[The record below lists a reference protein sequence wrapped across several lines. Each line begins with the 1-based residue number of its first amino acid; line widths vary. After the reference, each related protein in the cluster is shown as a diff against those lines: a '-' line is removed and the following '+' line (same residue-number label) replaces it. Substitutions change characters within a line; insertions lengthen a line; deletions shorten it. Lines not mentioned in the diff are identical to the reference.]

1 MQLLHPLLLFL
12 LTLTT
17 PSPATA
23 AKKPKDAILLSSV
36 KTLTLRSNALT
47 SHRRVSAIPQLKC
60 VGPACKHHNVD
71 RMRCTNQG
79 ASYNEEDI
87 EWSCVA
93 DMPSDFKLG
102 STEVICEGYANRDDP
117 YVLKG
122 SCGVE
127 YRLLLTEQGEERF
140 GKSGSGWTRE
150 GNGEGGSGLGKAL
163 FMLVFLGVLFW
174 IIYSAWQALPAG
186 GLPRQ
191 PRRGWGGGWGGGG
204 WGGGPGGGDPYDPPP
219 PYPGKRYSTQQE
231 GWRPGFWSGAAAGA
245 AGGYMAG
252 SRGNRQ
258 QEAPR
263 GNSWFGGNSGGGYN
277 SPSPARSSSGSSSSA
292 RHSSTGFGSTSRR

>member
-1 MQLLHPLLLFL
+1 MHLLHPILLAL
-12 LTLTT
+12 LTLSA
-17 PSPATA
+17 PSSC

-60 VGPACKHHNVD
+60 VGPACKHHTIE

-79 ASYNEEDI
+79 ASYDEEDI

-93 DMPSDFKLG
+93 DMPEDFKLG
-102 STEVICEGYANRDDP
+102 STEVACEGYASRDDP

-127 YRLLLTEQGEERF
+127 YRLLLTEKGEERY
-140 GKSGSGWTRE
+140 GKSGGGWTSS
-150 GNGEGGSGLGKAL
+150 GDGEGSKLGGVL
-163 FMLVFLGVLFW
+163 FMIVFLGVLFW
-174 IIYSAWQALPAG
+174 IVYSAWQALPAG
-186 GLPRQ
+186 GMPRQ
-191 PRRGWGGGWGGGG
+191 ARRGWGGGGGGWGGGG
-204 WGGGPGGGDPYDPPP
+204 AGGGDPYDPPP
-219 PYPGKRYSTQQE
+219 PYPGKRYGSQQE

-252 SRGNRQ
+252 NRGNRQ
-258 QEAPR
+258 QETR
-263 GNSWFGGNSGGGYN
+263 GSSWFGGNSGGNGGMFN
-277 SPSPARSSSGSSSSA
+277 SPSAPSRSSSGSSSSA

>member
-1 MQLLHPLLLFL
+1 MQLLYPILLAL
-12 LTLTT
+12 LALSN
-17 PSPATA
+17 PSLC

-47 SHRRVSAIPQLKC
+47 SHRRVSAIPQLRC
-60 VGPACKHHNVD
+60 TGPACKYHTVE

-93 DMPSDFKLG
+93 DMPEDFKLG
-102 STEVICEGYANRDDP
+102 STEVACEGYASRDDP

-127 YRLLLTEQGEERF
+127 YRLLFTEKGEEKY
-140 GKSGSGWTRE
+140 GKSGSGWT
-150 GNGEGGSGLGKAL
+150 GGGEAERSKLGGAL
-163 FMLVFLGVLFW
+163 FMLIFLGVLFW

-191 PRRGWGGGWGGGG
+191 ARRGWGGGWGGGG
-204 WGGGPGGGDPYDPPP
+204 AGGGDPYDPPP
-219 PYPGKRYSTQQE
+219 PYPGKRYGAQQE

-245 AGGYMAG
+245 AGAYMAG
-252 SRGNRQ
+252 NRGNRQ
-258 QEAPR
+258 QEQPR
-263 GNSWFGGNSGGGYN
+263 GSSWFGGNSGGTGGMFN
-277 SPSPARSSSGSSSSA
+277 SPSPPTRSSSGSSSSA